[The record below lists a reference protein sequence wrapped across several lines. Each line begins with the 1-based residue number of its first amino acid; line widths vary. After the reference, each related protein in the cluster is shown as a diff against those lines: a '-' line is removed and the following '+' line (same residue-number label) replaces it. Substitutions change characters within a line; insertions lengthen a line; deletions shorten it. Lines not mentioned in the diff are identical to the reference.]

1 MTEPTKTRI
10 VVAED
15 DPDILE
21 LLVFVLTEA
30 GFETV
35 AVGDGLAA
43 LAAIE
48 ADPPKLA
55 ILDIQMPGMSGIEVL
70 RRIRAS
76 ATIGDLQVVLLSA
89 HALDSDVDTGFAAGA
104 NDYVTK
110 PFIPQELVQH
120 VTALTDQNRALRQ
133 LPTNVLSTHQTI
145 LEIGRAI
152 RAATDTQQALDIM
165 CAALGGGLG
174 VDRVLANGFGIQQG
188 AQLGSQWYRPGV
200 GELRDLTMP
209 PELRGLAEELWL
221 AAGLWAEDDV
231 LAVEAPIP
239 ALAGPFIQEVG
250 ARAGIAVP
258 IGLGDRVI
266 GIVFVIMV
274 LEPRAWT
281 TAEVDVVQAAAGFV
295 ARAIVAT
302 EHQADQHDYVD
313 RIDKLDRQK
322 SDFLATVSHELR
334 TPLTSI
340 SGYLGLLQGQDA
352 GKLTLQ
358 QQQRMLDAISR
369 NTVRLSNLIED
380 VMVLSRIEGGV
391 SESEYVEVSIREVII
406 RASKELSELAA
417 GNAIQLKID
426 AGPQSLG
433 VLGDRASLDHA
444 LVNILSNAIK
454 FSSPAGVVII
464 SATQDH
470 DARRVLITCE
480 DHGVGIPAGDL
491 TNLFTRFFRASNAT
505 DQAIPGTGLGLSI
518 AKQIV
523 EDHHGELRLS
533 SVEGEGTT
541 VVMDLPMF
549 ERGS

>member
-48 ADPPKLA
+48 ANPPKLA

-110 PFIPQELVQH
+110 PFIPQELVQR

-174 VDRVLANGFGIQQG
+174 VDRVLANGFGLQQG

-464 SATQDH
+464 SATQDR